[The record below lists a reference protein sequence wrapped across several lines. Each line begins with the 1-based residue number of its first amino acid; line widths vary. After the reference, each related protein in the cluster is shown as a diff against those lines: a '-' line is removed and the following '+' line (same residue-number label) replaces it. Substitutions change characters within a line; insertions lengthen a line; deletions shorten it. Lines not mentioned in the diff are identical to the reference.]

1 MICNDKITK
10 KYDLVAAF
18 FCGLGTLI
26 GYYLFFSY
34 DQILLNV
41 LSQKR
46 ISSAI
51 FSMLIILLIAGLYGN
66 TVSII
71 VKNSL
76 QKALKYKNAGE
87 E

>member
-1 MICNDKITK
+1 MISSNKFEK
-10 KYDLVAAF
+10 KNEFIAGL

-26 GYYLFFSY
+26 GYYLFFLY
-34 DQILLNV
+34 DQTLLNI

-51 FSMLIILLIAGLYGN
+51 FSMLIILLLAGLYGN

-71 VKNSL
+71 IKNSL
-76 QKALKYKNAGE
+76 EKTLKYK
-87 E
+87 